1 MSGRAPAVIDADA
14 HVNEDVLAWT
24 ELAAARPGWVG
35 ATKSA
40 GRWVAE
46 IEGRP
51 YPLQEGPGCG
61 VAVNAST
68 NPHAA
73 AGAAD
78 VDTRLADMDAEGID
92 VQVLFGGLV
101 LGVTGYTDP
110 GLALDVCRAYDDWLL
125 RKVCGHSPDRLKGVA
140 VVPLQDVDRAI
151 DEAHRAAG
159 LGAVAV
165 TIPPVLGER
174 NLDDPTLLPF
184 FEACADPSLDLAVAV
199 HSAPGMHLPLPGA
212 GRFSNYAQV
221 HALSFPIDQM
231 VALTAL
237 TLGGVLDRFP
247 RLRVAFLE
255 SGVGWVPYF
264 VHRLHEH
271 HEKLPGLL
279 GQGVDGNGVSDPRAI
294 VERGQCWFSFE
305 AEESLLATYVEHL
318 GDRSLVYAS
327 DYPHWDSDF
336 PGTVEEVRRQA
347 VAQTL
352 PDDTLHRILAA
363 NAADLYRL

>member
-1 MSGRAPAVIDADA
+1 MSGTASGVIDADA

-24 ELAAARPGWVG
+24 ELAAARPNWIG

-61 VAVNAST
+61 VAVDAST
-68 NPHAA
+68 NPRAA

-78 VDTRLADMDAEGID
+78 VDARLADMDAEGID

-101 LGVTGYTDP
+101 LGVTGYDDP

-125 RKVCGHSPDRLKGVA
+125 GQVCGRSPERLKGVA

-151 DEAHRAAG
+151 DEARRAAA

-174 NLDDPTLLPF
+174 NLDDPSLLPF

-212 GRFSNYAQV
+212 GRFANYAQV
-221 HALSFPIDQM
+221 HALSFPVDQM

-247 RLRVAFLE
+247 GLRVAFLE

-279 GQGVDGNGVSDPRAI
+279 GEGVSDPRAI
-294 VERGQCWFSFE
+294 VERGQCFFSFE

-336 PGTVEEVRRQA
+336 PGTVDEVRRQA
-347 VAQTL
+347 VAQSLDDATL
-352 PDDTLHRILAA
+352 RRILST
-363 NAADLYRL
+363 NAAELYRLS